1 MDNSIFIYV
10 TAPPAEAKNIALHL
24 LQKKLIACANLFPIQ
39 SLYRWEGKIKD
50 EQESVLILKTTPDYF
65 PKVKQEILNIHS
77 YKVPCIAKLNVKVNA
92 AYAQWIQQQLF
103 SSPCK

>member
-24 LQKKLIACANLFPIQ
+24 LQKKLIACANLFPIH
-39 SLYRWEGKIKD
+39 SLYQWEGKIKD
-50 EQESVLILKTTPDYF
+50 EPECVLILKTTAAHF
-65 PKVKQEILNIHS
+65 LKVKREIMCLHP

-92 AYAQWIQQQLF
+92 TYARWIQQQLS
-103 SSPCK
+103 SSPGE